1 MTTIADLATTIPP
14 TQIRNGGEPVF
25 PVLRNY
31 ACGSS
36 RLLSLINAREMYG
49 IAKYGQTLLTDDGR
63 DTPTEVV
70 NEALDLLAYLTK
82 LTMQHPA
89 DRGLVI
95 LLRDTVALVEE
106 IVAAMAEVQS

>member
-1 MTTIADLATTIPP
+1 MNTTLAITIPP
-14 TQIRNGGEPVF
+14 NVIRNAGEPVF

-31 ACGSS
+31 VRGSS
-36 RLLSLINAREMYG
+36 RLLSLINAREVYG
-49 IAKYGQTLLTDDGR
+49 IAKYGQTLMSDDGR

-70 NEALDLLAYLTK
+70 NEALDLLANLTK
-82 LTMQHPA
+82 LTMQYPA
-89 DRGLVI
+89 DSGLVI

>member
-1 MTTIADLATTIPP
+1 MTNTTLAVTIPP
-14 TQIRNGGEPVF
+14 EVIRNAGEPVF

-31 ACGSS
+31 ARGSI

-49 IAKYGQTLLTDDGR
+49 IAKYGQTLMSDDGR

-82 LTMQHPA
+82 LTMQYPA
-89 DRGLVI
+89 DSGLVI

-106 IVAAMAEVQS
+106 IIATMKEVGQ